1 MADMLDGIRVGDLV
15 RTTARVDPNGTILFP
30 IGTVAR
36 VVEIRNSH
44 PLGLNFK
51 LETPD
56 DYWNYSRDMF
66 EPINEYYVT
75 MMDEIRSI
83 ISEIKSKAY
92 VKPKYKDDDN
102 NKIIRWLDIE
112 APILRYID
120 NKEESEPQ
128 DDVIR
133 LGTIVKTTK
142 ERDCDGIPLFP
153 VGTTGVIK
161 RIRNAGRLPY
171 MVESGGRTWNYSR
184 DMFEIVPVKVS
195 EEVRANTIKELKK
208 LKMELFLKSYREYD
222 EENKVFHRYIC
233 WDDFSHIID
242 MFFNKKGVMLNDFDI
257 W

>member
-1 MADMLDGIRVGDLV
+1 MALMLGGIRVGDLV
-15 RTTARVDPNGTILFP
+15 RTTAKVDPQGTILFP

-36 VVEIRNSH
+36 VTEIRDYH
-44 PLGLNFK
+44 PSGLNFR

-66 EPINEYYVT
+66 EPINECGVT
-75 MMDEIRSI
+75 MINEIKSV
-83 ISEIKSKAY
+83 ISEIKSKVY
-92 VKPKYKDDDN
+92 IKPEYKNDDN
-102 NKIIRWLDIE
+102 NKIIRWSDIE

-120 NKEESEPQ
+120 NKEESKPQ
-128 DDVIR
+128 DNVIK
-133 LGTIVKTTK
+133 LGTIVKIIK

-153 VGTTGVIK
+153 VGTTGVVT
-161 RIRNAGRLPY
+161 RIREAGRLPY
-171 MVESGGRTWNYSR
+171 VIQSGGRTWNYSR

-222 EENKVFHRYIC
+222 EENKVFHRYIL

-242 MFFNKKGVMLNDFDI
+242 VFLARKGEC
-257 W
+257 